1 MHVHT
6 HDAGF
11 HCSYHVPEEVGDP
24 VDGRVDAADKLQVF
38 AVGHPLLD
46 QEQHKAGWHEG
57 HGKDHT
63 DRHDHIHSA
72 VVTVRNTHKQSSF
85 STNNNDTGSDADEE
99 KQLSKILRQADSQR
113 LHIVCQPGS

>member
-38 AVGHPLLD
+38 AIGHSLLD

-57 HGKDHT
+57 HGEDHT
-63 DRHDHIHSA
+63 DRHNHVHNA
-72 VVTVRNTHKQSSF
+72 VVTVETHTN
-85 STNNNDTGSDADEE
+85 STVYA
-99 KQLSKILRQADSQR
+99 
-113 LHIVCQPGS
+113 